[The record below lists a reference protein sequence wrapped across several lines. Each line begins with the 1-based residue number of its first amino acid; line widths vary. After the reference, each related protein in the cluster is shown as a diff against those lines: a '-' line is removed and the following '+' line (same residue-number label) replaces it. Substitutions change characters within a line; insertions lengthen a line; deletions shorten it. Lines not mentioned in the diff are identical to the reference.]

1 MGAGAALVLLIPALP
16 IALWALWSDL
26 KFMKIPNRAV
36 LALAFAFLVLGPFL
50 LPLSAYGLALGLG
63 AGVLVAGFLLS
74 TAGLLG
80 AGDAKFAAAMAP
92 YFIGADLAQTA
103 FLLGITLIA
112 GFLTHRLIRRSP
124 LRRLA
129 PDWLSWTHPQFPM
142 GLSLGVALILHL
154 ALTAAPG
161 FPM

>member
-1 MGAGAALVLLIPALP
+1 MSASAALVFLLAALP
-16 IALWALWSDL
+16 IAFWAMWSDL

-36 LALAFAFLVLGPFL
+36 LALVLVFLALGPFL
-50 LPLSAYGLALGLG
+50 LPLSAYGFALGLG
-63 AGVLVAGFLLS
+63 AGVLVIGFLLS

-103 FLLGITLIA
+103 FLLGAALIA
-112 GFLTHRLIRRSP
+112 GFLTHRLLRRTP

-129 PDWLSWTHPQFPM
+129 PDWLSWSHPQFPM
-142 GLSLGVALILHL
+142 GLSLGAALLFHL
-154 ALTAAPG
+154 ARTAAPLLN
-161 FPM
+161 M